1 MEIYETAADLMEG
14 DILFDHEGH
23 AVEGNEDWENVG
35 KKGQDAFL
43 DNSKGGGKLV
53 GCVDAVVDDS
63 SGGKDNEDDGEVG
76 SADDPTGGNEDD
88 EEVLHD
94 GGRPDDPTGGDE
106 EVHHE
111 GGRSDYLA
119 GGEDEEVLHEGGC
132 HCGAVRWRVRASP
145 LPTGGRRDTD
155 AIQTFPFSAVVDGF
169 SCENISLFCSG

>member
-1 MEIYETAADLMEG
+1 MEG
-14 DILFDHEGH
+14 DILFDQESHV
-23 AVEGNEDWENVG
+23 VEGNEDLENVAEKG
-35 KKGQDAFL
+35 KGQGVFL

-63 SGGKDNEDDGEVG
+63 GDGDVG
-76 SADDPTGGNEDD
+76 SANNPTGGNEDD

-155 AIQTFPFSAVVDGF
+155 AVQTFPFSAVVYGF